1 MDEYINKI
9 IILLI
14 GKIQRFGAG
23 DDLKVGDRV
32 TLSSSESK
40 VLKSFEDISYRWDER
55 MRPMLGKEFPVL
67 EIKSSNDIIAIP
79 SADNRNS
86 GKYYFSKSVFTRSGK

>member
-1 MDEYINKI
+1 M
-9 IILLI
+9 
-14 GKIQRFGAG
+14 
-23 DDLKVGDRV
+23 KVGDRV

-67 EIKSSNDIIAIP
+67 EIKSSEDVIAIP
-79 SADNRNS
+79 AAANRFTQ
-86 GKYYFSKSVFTRSGK
+86 KYYFSKSVFVRSGKLDKY